1 MAKKI
6 EKKQKIELLFSMIK
20 LRMIEEK
27 IASEYPKQEMRCPV
41 HLSIGQEAIAAGI
54 CKNLSN
60 SDQVFSAHRSHY
72 HYLAKG
78 GNLQKMISELYGKQG
93 GCAGGKGGSMHLI
106 DIKAGLIAAVPIV
119 GSTIP
124 IGVGMAWGNS

>member
-78 GNLQKMISELYGKQG
+78 VLVEKVDQCI
-93 GCAGGKGGSMHLI
+93 
-106 DIKAGLIAAVPIV
+106 
-119 GSTIP
+119 
-124 IGVGMAWGNS
+124 